1 MRLQDFMNEM
11 DMTDDEKK
19 KVKAEDA
26 TRKKSKVVL
35 KKELIKLDDHMDT
48 FVEMIESEIDKIED
62 NPSFQYKIGL
72 MLANMEK
79 EQGEYVLALRQIVQ
93 VIGKKASIIPQTRA
107 HAKGQPFDEKPEEA
121 KDGDEEDVRDVVDT
135 EQDKKKEE
143 ELEK

>member
-1 MRLQDFMNEM
+1 MRLQDFINEM
-11 DMTDDEKK
+11 DQTDDEKK
-19 KVKAEDA
+19 KIKAEDA
-26 TRKKSKVVL
+26 TRKKSKIVL

-93 VIGKKASIIPQTRA
+93 TIGKKASIIPQTRA
-107 HAKGQPFDEKPEEA
+107 HAKGMVPDPNEDPTEDDQ
-121 KDGDEEDVRDVVDT
+121 EDVRDVVDT

>member
-1 MRLQDFMNEM
+1 MSRLEEFINEM

-19 KVKAEDA
+19 KQAKADT

-35 KKELIKLDDHMDT
+35 KKELAKLDDHMDS
-48 FVEMIESEIDKIED
+48 FVEMIENEIEKIED
-62 NPSFQYKIGL
+62 NPSFQYSIGL

-93 VIGKKASIIPQTRA
+93 TIGKKASIIPQTRA
-107 HAKGQPFDEKPEEA
+107 HAKGMVPEEKPEEE
-121 KDGDEEDVRDVVDT
+121 DNEEDVRDVVDD
-135 EQDKKKEE
+135 EKEKKKEK